1 MKKLLS
7 SKKLVGFVF
16 IAMFTAAIYA
26 AIMLIIATTGSF
38 MPEPKSRLRSDYI
51 LMLLQC
57 GLGSVVILLP
67 GFLQRKFGIAISP
80 TMHITF
86 AVFLFCAIYLGEVF
100 DFYFRIPHWDTMLH
114 VFSGFALG
122 AIGFSIIGLVNKS
135 DSVPVSLS
143 PAFVAIFA
151 FCFAIALGALWENF

>member
-1 MKKLLS
+1 
-7 SKKLVGFVF
+7 
-16 IAMFTAAIYA
+16 
-26 AIMLIIATTGSF
+26 
-38 MPEPKSRLRSDYI
+38 
-51 LMLLQC
+51 
-57 GLGSVVILLP
+57 
-67 GFLQRKFGIAISP
+67 
-80 TMHITF
+80 MHITF
-86 AVFLFCAIYLGEVF
+86 ALFLFCGVYLGEVH

-151 FCFAIALGALWENF
+151 FCFDVALGALWEIFEFAADTIAGLNMQKHTLENGEMLAGRAALADTFTMQA